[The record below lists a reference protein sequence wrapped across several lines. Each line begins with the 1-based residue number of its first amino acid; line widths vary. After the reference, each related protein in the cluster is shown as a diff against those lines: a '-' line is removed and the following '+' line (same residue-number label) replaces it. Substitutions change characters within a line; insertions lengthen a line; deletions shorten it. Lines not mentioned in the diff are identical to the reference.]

1 MGWFL
6 AAAVFL
12 LTTSFVLRTSSPR
25 NALLIAACALLS
37 IVAALVLF
45 ITEESNDKPGRSIP
59 PASIALNDARLTSDR
74 YGHQLTGRI
83 TNNADRRLGTVTLKL
98 TFREC
103 PQPEACRD
111 VGSETASVFMALPP
125 GQSGGFSLLLSRAGP
140 LARPDL
146 QWSAEVA
153 DAVADF

>member
-25 NALLIAACALLS
+25 NALLIAACALLL
-37 IVAALVLF
+37 IVAALVVF
-45 ITEESNDKPGRSIP
+45 ITDHGGQTSRRSI
-59 PASIALNDARLTSDR
+59 AATNVILNDARLTSDR

-83 TNNADRRLGTVTLKL
+83 TNTADRRLGTVTLKI

-103 PQPEACRD
+103 PQADACRD
-111 VGSETASVFMALPP
+111 VGSETSSVFMALPP
-125 GQSGGFSLLLSRAGP
+125 GQSGGFSALIARAGA

-146 QWSAEVA
+146 QWSAEVTE
-153 DAVADF
+153 AVADF